1 MSHLAREIDR
11 QLVWIEK
18 HADDLMATV
27 KDLSADVRAEM
38 QGPGWDEVQCQ
49 AIRLALN
56 NWGITAGVPLCRP
69 KLSCGLFVKSSSTRS
84 VNCERKACVRRCVYR
99 PTGRRK
105 CELRK

>member
-56 NWGITAGVPLCRP
+56 NWGDN
-69 KLSCGLFVKSSSTRS
+69 CGRSIMST
-84 VNCERKACVRRCVYR
+84 EA
-99 PTGRRK
+99 
-105 CELRK
+105 ELRAFRQELVYALRQL